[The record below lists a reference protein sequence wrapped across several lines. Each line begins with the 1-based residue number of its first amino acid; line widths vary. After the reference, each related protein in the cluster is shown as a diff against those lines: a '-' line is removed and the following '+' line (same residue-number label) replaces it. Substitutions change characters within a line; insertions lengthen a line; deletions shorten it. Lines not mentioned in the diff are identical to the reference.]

1 MCFMYDSRRN
11 TCNILYVFLSVVLTL
26 GWEEQQMEVF
36 FLGLQ
41 KRFLIL
47 LLKYFKTLRVPLLT

>member
-1 MCFMYDSRRN
+1 MYDSRRA
-11 TCNILYVFLSVVLTL
+11 TCNILYVFLSVLLTL

>member
-1 MCFMYDSRRN
+1 MYDSRRN